1 MPLTVWF
8 FSSTAPCFKV
18 AHHYQRRCYHC
29 CAQLLL
35 LLLLDY
41 LKKILYFQIHTKLF
55 LHITKCPHSKFFSL
69 FPIVTLCFLLWLGV
83 GAWYFITVFELLL
96 RWHIERVINENNW
109 SLIVRIAITCDQ
121 ASLLF
126 FAAGRNAWYNYLTIR
141 LPPPNWNICQREC
154 RRCHLTITGSR
165 FVAGNY
171 TRHEQREFTCSAV

>member
-1 MPLTVWF
+1 MF
-8 FSSTAPCFKV
+8 QSHSSLPEKMLLLL
-18 AHHYQRRCYHC
+18 
-29 CAQLLL
+29 QLLL

-109 SLIVRIAITCDQ
+109 TLIVRIASVFSFSRTERVSSCSDTIRGNFEKMGFCYMGSPMSRKL
-121 ASLLF
+121 SLLF
-126 FAAGRNAWYNYLTIR
+126 SLGVMLT
-141 LPPPNWNICQREC
+141 
-154 RRCHLTITGSR
+154 
-165 FVAGNY
+165 
-171 TRHEQREFTCSAV
+171 